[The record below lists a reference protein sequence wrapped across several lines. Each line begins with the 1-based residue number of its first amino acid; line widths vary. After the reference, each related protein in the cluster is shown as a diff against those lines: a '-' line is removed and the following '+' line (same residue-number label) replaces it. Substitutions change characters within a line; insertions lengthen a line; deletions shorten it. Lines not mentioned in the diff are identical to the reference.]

1 MENHKKHKEDCM
13 NKGIIKGVPKGFTEK
28 RHDDLQKAIEEQKSE
43 IVQAKKKPQYK
54 KPYVSR

>member
-1 MENHKKHKEDCM
+1 M

-54 KPYVSR
+54 KPYVSKVAKKRPIA